1 MEVFHRALSG
11 DGQLAVAVAAI
22 KALTSVIENSKA
34 TTMMGLEIELSRAA
48 DALRRCNPTSISLSA
63 GCELFMRCAWPTHA
77 FSTARALLTCRA
89 AHKSPPQLRDA
100 NSCVGSGGPAAFQG
114 VAHRARQH
122 VCGDIAEGS
131 C

>member
-63 GCELFMRCAWPTHA
+63 GCELFMRCGCATRRSRVPA
-77 FSTARALLTCRA
+77 CVRFRRA
-89 AHKSPPQLRDA
+89 AAACAQLRDA
-100 NSCVGSGGPAAFQG
+100 HSSAGLGGPGHVQG
-114 VAHRARQH
+114 VA
-122 VCGDIAEGS
+122 D
-131 C
+131 

>member
-1 MEVFHRALSG
+1 MFHRALSG

-63 GCELFMRCAWPTHA
+63 GCELFMRCARCAQHA
-77 FSTARALLTCRA
+77 
-89 AHKSPPQLRDA
+89 
-100 NSCVGSGGPAAFQG
+100 AAFLSSLSVTAG
-114 VAHRARQH
+114 ALA
-122 VCGDIAEGS
+122 AT
-131 C
+131 